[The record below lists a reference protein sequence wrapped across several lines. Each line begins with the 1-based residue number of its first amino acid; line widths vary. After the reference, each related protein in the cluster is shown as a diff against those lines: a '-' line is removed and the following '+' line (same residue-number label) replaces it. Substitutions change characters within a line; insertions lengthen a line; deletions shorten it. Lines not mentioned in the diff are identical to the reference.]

1 MTRGRTGW
9 GIVGAAFGTDE
20 QRQRGGHPLM
30 SFLAAI
36 VLTLLLAIG
45 WFAQLLGLPGNW
57 LIVAAAAFDAWLV
70 DPESRAAVGWN
81 TVVGLALL
89 AVAGE
94 VVELVAGALGVSRV
108 GGSRRG
114 ALLAIVG
121 SMVGSLVG
129 VVVGLPIPIV
139 GSLAAAVLF
148 GGVGALVGAV
158 LGERWKG
165 RGFDASLEVGKAALV
180 GRILGTVAKMVVS
193 TIMVVVALAALVM

>member
-1 MTRGRTGW
+1 
-9 GIVGAAFGTDE
+9 
-20 QRQRGGHPLM
+20 M

-36 VLTLLLAIG
+36 VLTLILAIG

-57 LIVAAAAFDAWLV
+57 LIVAGAALDAWLV

-165 RGFDASLEVGKAALV
+165 RDFDASLEVGKAALL
-180 GRILGTVAKMVVS
+180 GRILGTVAKMIVS